1 MLRACV
7 LEDHPAMREHIRFLV
22 ESLPGPWQVVYAG
35 QDVSEAMSVGSS
47 QAFDCVIAD
56 LDLGGDSGP
65 TDIESIATLG
75 WPLLV
80 ISAAGDP
87 GVVQR
92 AIQLGA
98 FGFLP
103 KEGNLPDLESA
114 LASLRQGEVFV
125 SSDLAAKLAVPRLEG
140 VALASDEQ
148 RALMLRSSGLGYAG
162 IAASMGCTSDQVH
175 QLVMS
180 AIERYRRTS

>member
-7 LEDHPAMREHIRFLV
+7 LEDHPVMREHIRALV
-22 ESLPGPWQVVYAG
+22 ESLSEPWQVVYAG
-35 QDVSEAMSVGSS
+35 QTVSEAIRLGST
-47 QAFDCVIAD
+47 QGFHCVIAD

-65 TDIESIATLG
+65 TDLQLISDLG

-103 KEGNLPDLESA
+103 KEGNLPDLASA

-125 SSDLAAKLAVPRLEG
+125 SSDLAAKLAVPRLDR
-140 VALASDEQ
+140 VTLTPDEQ

-175 QLVMS
+175 QLVIS